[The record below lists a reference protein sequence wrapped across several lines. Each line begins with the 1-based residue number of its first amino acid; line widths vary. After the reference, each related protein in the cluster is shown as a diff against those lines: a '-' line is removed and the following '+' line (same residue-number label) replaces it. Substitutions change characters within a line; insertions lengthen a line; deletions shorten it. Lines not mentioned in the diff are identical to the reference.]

1 MKDRYTGKSRG
12 FGFVT
17 FVFSADA
24 MGVAAME
31 HHVDGRRCEAK
42 FALPRGG
49 AMAFKHALNAGLLS
63 AGSEGTD
70 VVTMQHHG
78 AMSGPRL
85 SFDCQ

>member
-24 MGVAAME
+24 VGVAAME

-49 AMAFKHALNAGLLS
+49 ETGCS
-63 AGSEGTD
+63 APSILHKARTSGTSSRIR
-70 VVTMQHHG
+70 
-78 AMSGPRL
+78 A
-85 SFDCQ
+85 

>member
-49 AMAFKHALNAGLLS
+49 ESGFGGRSACAAGHRC
-63 AGSEGTD
+63 
-70 VVTMQHHG
+70 VTVQ
-78 AMSGPRL
+78 RV
-85 SFDCQ
+85 CT